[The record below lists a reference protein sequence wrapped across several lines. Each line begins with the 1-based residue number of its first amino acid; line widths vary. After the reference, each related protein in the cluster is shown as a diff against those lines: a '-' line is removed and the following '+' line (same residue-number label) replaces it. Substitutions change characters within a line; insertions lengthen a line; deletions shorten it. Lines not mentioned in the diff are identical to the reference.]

1 MGLKNFQYNK
11 ILREYDERQLASRHA
26 LEKNYE
32 IAYKTIPQLHDFDVS
47 IAEQSVASTKLALK
61 GDTSAVEKLRERIN
75 ELSMEKEQLL
85 LAHGFPKDYLLP
97 KYYCEKCKDTGY
109 VGREKCQCFKQA
121 IVDLLYNQSNIK
133 KAIAVENF
141 DTFRLDYYSKD
152 YVEETTGLSP
162 YDNIQRV
169 LRECLG
175 FVNHFDEEDYEVR
188 NLLFYG
194 NAGVG
199 KTFMTNCIAHALLN
213 TSHTVIYLT
222 SFQLFDLLEKN
233 KFKNNNEDN
242 YEMVEQFNGIFQ
254 CNLLII
260 DDLGTEL
267 NNAFISSQLYLVIN
281 ERHLSKKSTIISTN
295 LSLEELNNRY
305 SERIQSRITSNYKLL
320 KIVGDDIRQKKAFAP

>member
-11 ILREYDERQLASRHA
+11 ILREYDERQIASRHA
-26 LEKNYE
+26 LERNYE
-32 IAYKTIPQLHDFDVS
+32 IAYKAIPQLHEFDAS
-47 IAEQSVASTKLALK
+47 IAEQSVASAKLALK
-61 GDTSAVEKLRERIN
+61 GNTDAVEKLKGRIK
-75 ELSMEKEQLL
+75 ELSSEKEQLL
-85 LAHGFPKDYLLP
+85 LAHGFPKDYLTP
-97 KYYCEKCKDTGY
+97 KYFCPKCKDTGY
-109 VGREKCQCFKQA
+109 IGREKCQCFKQA
-121 IVDLLYNQSNIK
+121 IVDLLYSQSNIK
-133 KAIAVENF
+133 KAIAEENF
-141 DTFRLDYYSKD
+141 DTFCLDYYSKD
-152 YVEETTGLSP
+152 YVEESTGLTP

-175 FVNHFDEEDYEVR
+175 FVNHFEEEEYAVK

-199 KTFMTNCIAHALLN
+199 RTFMTNCIAHALLN

-233 KFKNNNEDN
+233 KFKNYNNED
-242 YEMVEQFNGIFQ
+242 YETVEQYNEIFH
-254 CNLLII
+254 CDLLII

-281 ERHLSKKSTIISTN
+281 ERHLSRKSTIISTN